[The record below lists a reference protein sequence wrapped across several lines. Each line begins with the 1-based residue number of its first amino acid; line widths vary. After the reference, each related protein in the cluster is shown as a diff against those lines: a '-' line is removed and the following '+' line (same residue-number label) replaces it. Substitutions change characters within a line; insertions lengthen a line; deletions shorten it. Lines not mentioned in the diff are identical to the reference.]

1 MNRRRDIEVF
11 SLSFLDCI
19 CCGFGAII
27 LLLVLSKIAEP
38 VIVEKTETDLQELI
52 ERGSDALGAVRA
64 AVDAAVAQGAAM
76 TPVHDLRHSSAV
88 LRPAQVL
95 AIGANYAAHASEL
108 KLRSETAMTIFSLWP
123 NSLTGHGQTTAWAG
137 DVATQV
143 DYEAELGVII
153 GTPAKDVSVADAL
166 DHVWGYTVVNDI
178 TARDIQFSEAQWSRC
193 KSFDGFTPTGP
204 VVVTAD
210 EIADP
215 QDLWLTTNLDGHI
228 LQDASTNEMVRSV
241 AEIISYLSKTA
252 TLPPGWASP
261 TRCPSTS
268 TATGTSA
275 VRFQTT
281 TSFPR
286 GTTSGRAW
294 SECGATKVVAIA
306 SIPHMSTG
314 PPFERLYA
322 VDPEGVEQMI
332 PSHGTL
338 PRSSPPTAHSS
349 SIIRPSTPDVTTRSF
364 TAT

>member
-1 MNRRRDIEVF
+1 MVHDDQAT
-11 SLSFLDCI
+11 FLDEVM
-19 CCGFGAII
+19 AD
-27 LLLVLSKIAEP
+27 AP
-38 VIVEKTETDLQELI
+38 RDLQELI
-52 ERGSDALGAVRA
+52 ERGPDALADVRA
-64 AVDAAVAQGAAM
+64 VVAAALASGAPT
-76 TPVHDLRHSSAV
+76 TPVADLRHDSAV

-108 KLRSETAMTIFSLWP
+108 KLRSESAMTIFSLWP
-123 NSLTGHGQTTAWAG
+123 NSLAAHGGTTTWAG

-153 GTPAKDVSVADAL
+153 GTPARDVSPQDAL

-252 TLPPGWASP
+252 TLPA
-261 TRCPSTS
+261 
-268 TATGTSA
+268 GTL
-275 VRFQTT
+275 
-281 TSFPR
+281 
-286 GTTSGRAW
+286 
-294 SECGATKVVAIA
+294 I
-306 SIPHMSTG
+306 STG
-314 PPFERLYA
+314 SPGGAGYSRNPQVFLHDGST
-322 VDPEGVEQMI
+322 VTVSIEGI
-332 PSHGTL
+332 GSL
-338 PRSSPPTAHSS
+338 
-349 SIIRPSTPDVTTRSF
+349 TTHCRVI
-364 TAT
+364 